1 MHIKLKQH
9 LAIATGAVSAAAV
22 PMGADAAIGYKDNSN
37 AFSVSYAETGSAE
50 WDIDGA
56 GGNDFR
62 LFTSTASTFRYV
74 AFDSAGG
81 TQWPRLRGHGI
92 WQQGFQQPAGRCR
105 VHRRAAWA
113 DPERRVL
120 MERRRQHLFPHGHMA
135 GSALSSEFN
144 NGVIGSNYIGF
155 RFLSGSDVLYG
166 WAESILSTTGGGT
179 VTVNRWAYND
189 TAERHRQGRQH
200 GHPGCPNPAHARPA
214 RRRRLRHPPL
224 AGKARGGLTARSLAQ
239 GRGRRYEA

>member
-37 AFSVSYAETGSAE
+37 AFSVSYVETGSAE

-81 TQWPRLRGHGI
+81 DAMAAASRPRDLAA
-92 WQQGFQQPAGRCR
+92 GF
-105 VHRRAAWA
+105 
-113 DPERRVL
+113 
-120 MERRRQHLFPHGHMA
+120 
-135 GSALSSEFN
+135 
-144 NGVIGSNYIGF
+144 
-155 RFLSGSDVLYG
+155 
-166 WAESILSTTGGGT
+166 STTCRP
-179 VTVNRWAYND
+179 VPR
-189 TAERHRQGRQH
+189 
-200 GHPGCPNPAHARPA
+200 PPA
-214 RRRRLRHPPL
+214 RCL
-224 AGKARGGLTARSLAQ
+224 
-239 GRGRRYEA
+239 GRP

>member
-81 TQWPRLRGHGI
+81 GRNGRGFAATGS
-92 WQQGFQQPAGRCR
+92 GSRVFNNLPAG
-105 VHRRAAWA
+105 AASTGA
-113 DPERRVL
+113 LLGPTL
-120 MERRRQHLFPHGHMA
+120 SA
-135 GSALSSEFN
+135 G
-144 NGVIGSNYIGF
+144 Y
-155 RFLSGSDVLYG
+155 
-166 WAESILSTTGGGT
+166 
-179 VTVNRWAYND
+179 
-189 TAERHRQGRQH
+189 
-200 GHPGCPNPAHARPA
+200 
-214 RRRRLRHPPL
+214 
-224 AGKARGGLTARSLAQ
+224 
-239 GRGRRYEA
+239 